1 MKRYTAAL
9 KTLLALSILLILLTT
24 SCEVGTSYM
33 LRKMTLEGIVPS
45 SRIRVVPSNE
55 EPHISAGAR
64 LDLTTIGHVQGI
76 EHPYFAHWI
85 ADSTDHMAVYRTT
98 EPNVY
103 WTRPEATL
111 GVSIDGYLLRW
122 LAPFVDMQMTSF
134 GGDLL
139 PAVSGGVGFILRSEK
154 LSGRLDGS
162 LKLTR
167 MRYNA
172 LFVDDEGVEPDITR
186 SGTDYARGF
195 AIQGTF
201 NTMKDLLFL
210 KYYLSAGYELMDFTD
225 EIEGELLGTSLKQA
239 YAGTGV
245 FHEFGPVTAI
255 AGIRFVM
262 LTSSML
268 DLDPY
273 EYLEPNFQLYGNINL
288 PFLEG

>member
-1 MKRYTAAL
+1 MKEYTTVL
-9 KTLLALSILLILLTT
+9 KSLFALSILLVLLTT

-64 LDLTTIGHVQGI
+64 LDLTTVGHVQGI
-76 EHPYFAHWI
+76 EDPYPARWI
-85 ADSTDHMAVYRTT
+85 SDSTGHTASYRTT

-122 LAPFVDMQMTSF
+122 LAPFVDMQMTAF

-139 PAVSGGVGFILRSEK
+139 PAISGGVGLILRSDK

-172 LFVDDEGVEPDITR
+172 LFVDEEGVEPEITR
-186 SGTDYARGF
+186 SGIDYARGF

-201 NTMKDLLFL
+201 NTMEDFLFL

-225 EIEGELLGTSLKQA
+225 EIEGELIGTSLKQA
-239 YAGTGV
+239 YAGTGI

-268 DLDPY
+268 DVDPY
-273 EYLEPNFQLYGNINL
+273 EYFEPNFQLLGNISL
-288 PFLEG
+288 PFLKR